1 LPSPGA
7 IGDYGVSEKQAGRVM
22 SRPVRSTDPS
32 YELMDDHDGLS
43 IIYRQHGFPCP
54 LVRWHF
60 HKEYELHLIT
70 ASSGKVFIGDY
81 IGNFNPGSLF
91 LTGPNLPHNWISQV
105 EDCQHFP
112 QRDMLVNFTDV
123 LFESAHSVF
132 AELKTLT
139 PLLERAHY
147 GIEFKDPAL
156 ILEADRLMA
165 LIASSSG
172 VSRLGYFLVLMEA
185 LASSP
190 EYTLLSAISAV
201 ELADDSNM
209 ERTNR
214 AVDYIFAH
222 YSRELSLEEVAD
234 HLGMKPT
241 YFSRVFKQS
250 TGRSFVEFV
259 NRLRISKSC
268 ELLADGSTPV
278 TQVCFESGFNNIS
291 NFNRRFQQLKGM
303 TPSHYRRLAVQRLTE
318 QNLQA
323 AALATAHSLDAN
335 GSQWQVR

>member
-1 LPSPGA
+1 MTRA
-7 IGDYGVSEKQAGRVM
+7 A
-22 SRPVRSTDPS
+22 RSTDPS
-32 YELMDDHDGLS
+32 YELMDDHEGLS

-81 IGNFNPGSLF
+81 IGNFTPGSLF

-105 EDCQHFP
+105 EECQHFP

-123 LFESAHSVF
+123 LFESAHAVF
-132 AELKTLT
+132 SELKTLA
-139 PLLERAHY
+139 PLLDRARY
-147 GIEFKDPAL
+147 GIEFKDKAL
-156 ILEADRLMA
+156 IREADRLMA
-165 LIASSSG
+165 LIAQTTG

-185 LASSP
+185 LANAHD
-190 EYTLLSAISAV
+190 YALLSATSAAA
-201 ELADDSNM
+201 LADDSNM

-222 YSRELSLEEVAD
+222 YSRELCLEEVAD
-234 HLGMKPT
+234 HLNMKPT

-268 ELLADGSTPV
+268 ELLADSHTPV
-278 TQVCFESGFNNIS
+278 TDVCFESGFNNIS

-303 TPSHYRRLAVQRLTE
+303 TPSDYRRLAVQRLTE

-323 AALATAHSLDAN
+323 SAP
-335 GSQWQVR
+335 G